1 MQDHE
6 TFLDRW
12 EICEDEAMK
21 EPLFVRPLSEPE
33 RAALQAGLRSS
44 QALTLRR
51 SQILLASASRQTPRQ
66 ISRQLGCT
74 DQTVRN
80 VLRAFACD
88 ALACL
93 QPKSSRP
100 LTITP
105 ELDEAKREPLGAI
118 LHQSPRASG
127 KARSL
132 WTLNL
137 AADVCFEQGL
147 TRTRVS
153 DETIRSALRRL
164 GVRWRRARHWISS
177 PDPAYA
183 RKKRHG
189 LG

>member
-1 MQDHE
+1 
-6 TFLDRW
+6 
-12 EICEDEAMK
+12 MK
-21 EPLFVRPLSEPE
+21 EPLFVGPLSEPE
-33 RAALQAGLRSS
+33 RAVLQSGLRSS
-44 QALTLRR
+44 QAFTLRR
-51 SQILLASASRQTPRQ
+51 SQILLASAARQTPRQ

-88 ALACL
+88 GLACL
-93 QPKSSRP
+93 HAKSSRP
-100 LTITP
+100 FTVTP
-105 ELDEAKREPLGAI
+105 ELDEPKREQLRAI
-118 LHQSPRASG
+118 LHHNPRIYG

-153 DETIRSALRRL
+153 DETLRAALRRL
-164 GVRWRRARHWISS
+164 GVSWRRARAWITS

-189 LG
+189 IG